1 MKPLSLHPDRL
12 FSAEADQRAI
22 ARRLYQTVENQP
34 IVSPHG
40 HTDPAWFARDE
51 AFSDPASLLV
61 TPDHYLFRMLFSQ
74 GVSLE
79 SLGLPRLDGGPSEL
93 NPRKIW
99 QVFADHYHLF
109 LGTPSRIWLDH
120 TFHSVFGIDRVLG
133 SGSAMEIYDTI
144 DDQLARPEFAPR
156 ALFERFNIEFLA
168 TTEAALDPLAE
179 HDLIQASGWSGR
191 VATTYRPDAVVDP
204 ENEDFSEG
212 VLMLGELTGEDT
224 STWAGYLAAHRLRRQ
239 YFKARGA
246 VATDHGHPSARTENF
261 SVTKCQ
267 QLLEGALQG
276 KLSREQSD
284 QFRGQVLTEMAQMS
298 LDDGLVMQ
306 IHAGVVR
313 NHHQSIMT
321 QFGRDRGADLPAPV
335 NFVTGLRPMLDRLG
349 HEAGLTVIL
358 FTLDESSYSRDLG
371 PLAGHYP
378 CLRLGPPWWFFNSVE
393 GMLRHKRSVL
403 ETAGFYNTCGF
414 NDDTRAFLS
423 IPARHD
429 VARRIDCRHL
439 AELIAEH
446 RLSEDDGVEL
456 ARLLAVDLAR
466 DAYGLASS
474 ST

>member
-1 MKPLSLHPDRL
+1 MKTLTLHPDRL
-12 FSAEADQRAI
+12 FSAEVDQRAI
-22 ARRLYQTVENQP
+22 ARRLYQEVANLP

-40 HTDPAWFARDE
+40 HTDPAWFA
-51 AFSDPASLLV
+51 ANKPFSDPASLLV

-99 QVFADHYHLF
+99 QVFADSYHLF
-109 LGTPSRIWLDH
+109 LGTPSRIWFDH
-120 TFHSVFGIDRVLG
+120 TLHAVFGVDQVLAPA
-133 SGSAMEIYDTI
+133 SAMEIYDRI
-144 DDQLARPEFAPR
+144 DEQLTRPEFAPR
-156 ALFERFNIEFLA
+156 ALFEQFNIEFLA

-179 HDLIQASGWSGR
+179 HDAIQASHWPGR
-191 VATTYRPDAVVDP
+191 VVTTYRPDAVVDP
-204 ENEDFSEG
+204 ENEDFRRD
-212 VLMLGELTGEDT
+212 VLRLGELTGEDT

-239 YFKARGA
+239 YFIARGA

-261 SVTKCQ
+261 SAAKCE
-267 QLLEGALQG
+267 QLLVGALQG
-276 KLSREQSD
+276 KLSPEESD

-298 LDDGLVMQ
+298 LEDGLVMQ

-313 NHHQSIMT
+313 NHNQSMMA
-321 QFGRDRGADLPAPV
+321 QFGRDRGADLPAPA
-335 NFVTGLRPMLDRLG
+335 NFVAGLKPMLDRLG
-349 HEAGLTVIL
+349 HEPDLTVVL
-358 FTLDESSYSRDLG
+358 FTLDEASYSRDLA

-378 CLRLGPPWWFFNSVE
+378 CLRLGPPWWFFDSVE
-393 GMLRHKRSVL
+393 GMLRHKRAVL
-403 ETAGFYNTCGF
+403 ETAGFYNMCGF

-439 AELIAEH
+439 AELIVEH
-446 RLSEDDGVEL
+446 RLSEDDGAEL

-466 DAYGLASS
+466 DTYRLAPSG
-474 ST
+474 T